1 MIEMMIEV
9 IAIVGTLLFACFAM
23 KRNAEKI
30 RRVYAISFVLLI
42 AVCIAFC
49 IAQGAAAAGFLSAA
63 LSFSPLEV
71 LSLIVIVWWI
81 SYVTA
86 GSKMFDR
93 LIGE

>member
-1 MIEMMIEV
+1 MIEMIIEV
-9 IAIVGTLLFACFAM
+9 IFIAGTLLFARFAM
-23 KRNAEKI
+23 KQDTEKA
-30 RRVYAISFVLLI
+30 RRVYAIAFVLLI

-49 IAQGAAAAGFLSAA
+49 IAQGAAMAGFLSAA

-71 LSLIVIVWWI
+71 LSLIAGVWWI

-86 GSKMFDR
+86 GNKMFDK

>member
-9 IAIVGTLLFACFAM
+9 IFIAGTLLFARFAM
-23 KRNAEKI
+23 KRDAEKA
-30 RRVYAISFVLLI
+30 RRVYAIAFVLLI

-49 IAQGAAAAGFLSAA
+49 IAQGAAMAGFLSAA

-71 LSLIVIVWWI
+71 LSLIAGVWWI

-86 GSKMFDR
+86 GNKMFDK
-93 LIGE
+93 LIGQ

>member
-1 MIEMMIEV
+1 MIEMIIEV
-9 IAIVGTLLFACFAM
+9 IAIVGTLLFARFAM
-23 KRNAEKI
+23 KRDAEKT

-49 IAQGAAAAGFLSAA
+49 VAQGAATAGFLSAA
-63 LSFSPLEV
+63 LVFSPMEV
-71 LSLIVIVWWI
+71 LSLMVVIYWL

-93 LIGE
+93 MIGE